1 MLCYFVV
8 CYGMLWYVMVCY
20 AMLCY
25 GMLWY
30 VMVCCGMLW
39 YVCTYLNIY
48 LFIYLSLLVYP
59 AEWPTPTFAT
69 YLNYPEL
76 SFLFLPAVERI
87 CSGVNAN

>member
-1 MLCYFVV
+1 MLCYAML
-8 CYGMLWYVMVCY
+8 CCGMLWYVMVCY
-20 AMLCY
+20 AMLWYVIVCY

-30 VMVCCGMLW
+30 VMVCM
-39 YVCTYLNIY
+39 YLFKY